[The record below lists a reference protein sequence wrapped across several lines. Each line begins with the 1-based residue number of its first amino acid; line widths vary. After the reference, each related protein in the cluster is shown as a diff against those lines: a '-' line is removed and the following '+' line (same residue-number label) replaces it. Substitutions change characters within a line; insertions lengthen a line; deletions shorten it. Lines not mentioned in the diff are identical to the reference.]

1 MLLKV
6 EHLRVAFRTEKG
18 LSVPVRDVSFEVP
31 ENGRVA
37 LVGESGCGKSVTS
50 LAVGGLV
57 DRAEI
62 SGMIEGK
69 PRIAYIFQNPM
80 QSLNPVM
87 RVGAQ
92 IEEGIE
98 VQSSK
103 LKVPELLKAVG
114 LPEGTERKYPCELS
128 GGQQQRVM
136 IAMALAQEPEL
147 LIADEPTTALDVTT
161 QKEVLDL
168 IAEIADARKMAVL
181 LITHNLGLVSRYA
194 RLVNVMYAGEI
205 VESGETRAVLDR
217 PRHPYTQGL
226 IAAVPRLDAP
236 KDAPLRDIPGTVP
249 PPTDWP
255 KGCAFHPRCPKA
267 RPECATDEFN
277 MLWKRAGT
285 GSTKCIAEAGISR
298 EQAQGVVFGGG
309 EKAQAERKFG

>member
-1 MLLKV
+1 MLLTV
-6 EHLRVAFRTEKG
+6 SHLRVAFRLGEG
-18 LSVPVRDVSFEVP
+18 RMSVPVRDVSFEIP

-62 SGMIEGK
+62 SGKIVGR

-87 RVGAQ
+87 RVGPQ
-92 IEEGIE
+92 IREAMPREVKVKGEGERRIFRLL
-98 VQSSK
+98 SS
-103 LKVPELLKAVG
+103 VG
-114 LPEGTERKYPCELS
+114 LPEGTERKYPCEMS

-136 IAMALAQEPEL
+136 IAMALAQEPDL

-168 IAEIADARKMAVL
+168 VVRIADERKMAVL
-181 LITHNLGLVSRYA
+181 LITHNLGLVSRYSDF
-194 RLVNVMYAGEI
+194 VNVMYAGEI
-205 VESGETRAVLDR
+205 VERGEVRQVLDR
-217 PRHPYTQGL
+217 PRHPYTKGL

-236 KDAPLRDIPGTVP
+236 KDAPLQDIPGTVP

-255 KGCAFHPRCPKA
+255 TGCAFHPRCPKA
-267 RPECATDEFN
+267 RPECASETFSGCPE
-277 MLWKRAGT
+277 M
-285 GSTKCIAEAGISR
+285 
-298 EQAQGVVFGGG
+298 V
-309 EKAQAERKFG
+309 

>member
-6 EHLRVAFRTEKG
+6 EHLRVAFRTENG

-62 SGMIEGK
+62 SGTIEGK

-80 QSLNPVM
+80 QSLNPTM
-87 RVGAQ
+87 KVGSQ
-92 IEEGIE
+92 IVEG
-98 VQSSK
+98 SFSK
-103 LKVPELLKAVG
+103 SGKDSASPLLKAVG
-114 LPEGTERKYPCELS
+114 LPEGTERKYPCEMS

-136 IAMALAQEPEL
+136 IAMALAQEPDL

-161 QKEVLDL
+161 QREVLDL
-168 IAEIADARKMAVL
+168 IARIADERKMAVL
-181 LITHNLGLVSRYA
+181 LITHNLGLVSRYSKF
-194 RLVNVMYAGEI
+194 VNVMYAGEI
-205 VESGETRAVLDR
+205 VERGEVRTILDS

-236 KDAPLRDIPGTVP
+236 KDAPLADIPGTVP
-249 PPTDWP
+249 PPTNWP
-255 KGCAFHPRCPKA
+255 TGCAFHPRCKFA
-267 RPECATDEFN
+267 KPECSQPDFN
-277 MLWKRAGT
+277 GLCFRL
-285 GSTKCIAEAGISR
+285 R
-298 EQAQGVVFGGG
+298 
-309 EKAQAERKFG
+309 

>member
-18 LSVPVRDVSFEVP
+18 LSVPVRDVSFEIP

-50 LAVGGLV
+50 LAIGGLV

-62 SGMIEGK
+62 SGTIEGS
-69 PRIAYIFQNPM
+69 PRIAYVFQNPM

-92 IEEGIE
+92 IEEGCR
-98 VQSSK
+98 VAGSRGCG
-103 LKVPELLKAVG
+103 VAGLLKSVG
-114 LPEGTERKYPCELS
+114 LPEGTEKKYPCEMS

-136 IAMALAQEPEL
+136 IAMALAQEPDL

-161 QKEVLDL
+161 QQEVLDL
-168 IAEIADARKMAVL
+168 IARIADERKMAVL
-181 LITHNLGLVSRYA
+181 LITHNLGLVSRYSKF
-194 RLVNVMYAGEI
+194 VNVMYAGEI
-205 VESGETRAVLDR
+205 VEKGEVRTILDS

-226 IAAVPRLDAP
+226 IAAVPRLDAS
-236 KDAPLRDIPGTVP
+236 KDAPLADIPGTVP

-255 KGCAFHPRCPKA
+255 TGCAFHPRCKFA
-267 RPECATDEFN
+267 KPECSSPDFKG
-277 MLWKRAGT
+277 LCFRL
-285 GSTKCIAEAGISR
+285 R
-298 EQAQGVVFGGG
+298 
-309 EKAQAERKFG
+309 